1 MLQRGPNGELE
12 EVTQTEELQ
21 VEGNESEEHLSEE
34 PPLPLATIIE
44 ETTEVC
50 LAVYLL
56 VCLFVC
62 LLYLSTYTNLSICL
76 PCLIDIYSMCVCFL

>member
-1 MLQRGPNGELE
+1 MTIVSKLKTVLQRGPNGELE

-50 LAVYLL
+50 LAVYLF
-56 VCLFVC
+56 VYLFVSFYIYKFK
-62 LLYLSTYTNLSICL
+62 YLPTMSH
-76 PCLIDIYSMCVCFL
+76 

>member
-50 LAVYLL
+50 LAVYL
-56 VCLFVC
+56 FVC
-62 LLYLSTYTNLSICL
+62 LLYLSTFTNLSIYL